1 MKRAI
6 QFGAG
11 NIGRGFIGAV
21 LSEAGYHVVFADVN
35 MEVIDRINKDG
46 AYTVHIMDV
55 ESRDVRI
62 SNISGVDSGGGEIVD
77 EIVRAEIITTAVGL
91 RILPFIAPAIAK
103 GIAARRAAGV
113 GEPLNVIACEN
124 GIRATSQLREE
135 VYKHLSAEEAA
146 WCDAHVGFAD
156 CSVDRIVP
164 PVRSENPI
172 DVVVENFYEWNV
184 EEKSFVGGAPHI
196 EGMNLA
202 DNLLAYI
209 ERKLFTLNTGH
220 AITAYLGRMKGLAT
234 IDESIADPAI
244 FAIVKE
250 AMQQSGQALVEK
262 FGFDRDA
269 HFKYI
274 DKIIGRIYPVF
285 GAILLFSAVGV
296 FIGLFVKGYPL
307 LNLWDDWHGIA
318 FDAWAVDAATGEQA
332 AFSYGQYFD
341 ANHFIPIFFITVACG
356 ILSGFHSTQTAIISR
371 TMKSEKQ
378 GRMTFYNM
386 MILEGFIAMIWAA
399 AAMGVYNL
407 GLQEVNASLAT
418 GTVGIICRD
427 LLGPVGGIIALLGV
441 IVLPITSGDT
451 ALRSLRLSVSESLH
465 IDQSSKAKRLGLS
478 AIIFALVAV
487 ILVFAKSSPSG
498 FNTLW
503 RYFAWSNQT
512 LSLFAFLGISVW
524 MFENSKAKWVWIPLI
539 PAAWYTFVTVTYIAN
554 AQIGFHIPWTPAY
567 IIGVCAAVAYVGIV
581 VWYGKKRAAR
591 LQKL

>member
-135 VYKHLSAEEAA
+135 VYKHLSTEEAA

-196 EGMNLA
+196 KGMNLA

-274 DKIIGRIYPVF
+274 DKIIGRFKNPYLKDDVTRVGREPLRKLSSTDRLGKPMMTAREYGLPCDKLLLGIGAALHYNNPEDPQSVKMQELIAAKGLRQAVSEITSIPATDPV
-285 GAILLFSAVGV
+285 IEE
-296 FIGLFVKGYPL
+296 
-307 LNLWDDWHGIA
+307 IA
-318 FDAWAVDAATGEQA
+318 AATAE
-332 AFSYGQYFD
+332 
-341 ANHFIPIFFITVACG
+341 V
-356 ILSGFHSTQTAIISR
+356 
-371 TMKSEKQ
+371 EK
-378 GRMTFYNM
+378 R
-386 MILEGFIAMIWAA
+386 I
-399 AAMGVYNL
+399 
-407 GLQEVNASLAT
+407 
-418 GTVGIICRD
+418 R
-427 LLGPVGGIIALLGV
+427 
-441 IVLPITSGDT
+441 
-451 ALRSLRLSVSESLH
+451 
-465 IDQSSKAKRLGLS
+465 
-478 AIIFALVAV
+478 
-487 ILVFAKSSPSG
+487 
-498 FNTLW
+498 
-503 RYFAWSNQT
+503 
-512 LSLFAFLGISVW
+512 
-524 MFENSKAKWVWIPLI
+524 
-539 PAAWYTFVTVTYIAN
+539 
-554 AQIGFHIPWTPAY
+554 
-567 IIGVCAAVAYVGIV
+567 
-581 VWYGKKRAAR
+581 
-591 LQKL
+591 

>member
-1 MKRAI
+1 MQDDLKRAI

-135 VYKHLSAEEAA
+135 VYKHLSTEEAA

-250 AMQQSGQALVEK
+250 AMQQSGQAL
-262 FGFDRDA
+262 
-269 HFKYI
+269 
-274 DKIIGRIYPVF
+274 
-285 GAILLFSAVGV
+285 
-296 FIGLFVKGYPL
+296 
-307 LNLWDDWHGIA
+307 
-318 FDAWAVDAATGEQA
+318 
-332 AFSYGQYFD
+332 
-341 ANHFIPIFFITVACG
+341 
-356 ILSGFHSTQTAIISR
+356 
-371 TMKSEKQ
+371 
-378 GRMTFYNM
+378 
-386 MILEGFIAMIWAA
+386 
-399 AAMGVYNL
+399 
-407 GLQEVNASLAT
+407 SL
-418 GTVGIICRD
+418 I
-427 LLGPVGGIIALLGV
+427 
-441 IVLPITSGDT
+441 
-451 ALRSLRLSVSESLH
+451 H
-465 IDQSSKAKRLGLS
+465 I
-478 AIIFALVAV
+478 
-487 ILVFAKSSPSG
+487 
-498 FNTLW
+498 
-503 RYFAWSNQT
+503 
-512 LSLFAFLGISVW
+512 
-524 MFENSKAKWVWIPLI
+524 
-539 PAAWYTFVTVTYIAN
+539 
-554 AQIGFHIPWTPAY
+554 
-567 IIGVCAAVAYVGIV
+567 
-581 VWYGKKRAAR
+581 
-591 LQKL
+591 